1 MPETLTK
8 EQAFDVLAENIHA
21 PIFFDKLARVY
32 GIRPQTMDD
41 AHELLMIAG
50 ELRHAHQQ
58 AQVKQ
63 AAAATSVLQN
73 ARQDLAKTLRDNG
86 YQPLYDGQPSYQ
98 SQFTAAQ
105 IKQAAADAAKSDVLR
120 AAVLTLQQQPQHG

>member
-1 MPETLTK
+1 MAETLTQD
-8 EQAFDVLAENIHA
+8 QAFDVLAENIHA

-32 GIRPQTMDD
+32 GVRPGSVED

-73 ARQDLAKTLRDNG
+73 ARQDLAKVLRENG
-86 YQPLYDGQPSYQ
+86 YQPLYDAQPSYQ
-98 SQFTAAQ
+98 PLYNQSQV
-105 IKQAAADAAKSDVLR
+105 KQAAADAAKNATIR
-120 AAVLTLQQQPQHG
+120 QAALVLQQRP